1 MLDHFGLRWDHIGVF
16 LTHFGLCSVWFMQ
29 AFAKKHGKYQRTTAS
44 FGCVADVFDA
54 IFLNIVSLL
63 LLSNIRAM
71 LGCVR
76 VLLSPCWADV
86 EPPWLRLLF
95 GNMSD

>member
-16 LTHFGLCSVWFMQ
+16 FDPFRAMFGLVHASVC
-29 AFAKKHGKYQRTTAS
+29 KKHGKYQRTTAS